1 MTLLLVLLAGMAA
14 QADSADSLYKFK
26 VGTTWTLLATAAPE
40 KGPKVEKIEFKVVKS
55 EAGVTEVESRTKSG
69 GEEEAKVETLRWSV
83 VEDILTWSEI
93 HDGKPKDSMKLYKL
107 GSKKG
112 DSWEWTEDGHSAK
125 GKNLGREEVKVA
137 AGTYP
142 ETLHVR
148 CELSEGN
155 MTFGLDFWLAPGV
168 GPVKFSV
175 SAGELG
181 TMALELKEFK
191 PGK

>member
-14 QADSADSLYKFK
+14 QADSADSLYTFK
-26 VGTTWTLLATAAPE
+26 VGTTWTLLATASPE
-40 KGPKVEKIEFKVVKS
+40 KGPKVEKIEF
-55 EAGVTEVESRTKSG
+55 TEVESRTKSG
-69 GEEEAKVETLRWSV
+69 GEDEAKVETLRWSV
-83 VEDILTWSEI
+83 VEGILTWSEI
-93 HDGKPKDSMKLYKL
+93 HDGKPKDSMKLYKV

-112 DSWEWTEDGHSAK
+112 DTWEWTEDGHSAK

-148 CELSEGN
+148 CELAEGN

-168 GPVKFSV
+168 GPVKFSI